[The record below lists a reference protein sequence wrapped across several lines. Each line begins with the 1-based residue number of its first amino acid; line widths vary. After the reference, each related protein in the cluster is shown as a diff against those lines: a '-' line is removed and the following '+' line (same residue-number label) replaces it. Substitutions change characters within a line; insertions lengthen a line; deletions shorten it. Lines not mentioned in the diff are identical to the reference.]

1 MNSHRL
7 NDILDRRNL
16 SSADAALIAGV
27 TRRQVNNWRNGYSP
41 IPRSLAMLL
50 EFFDAGVITLDMI
63 EDYVRRDVQAA
74 AQLATV

>member
-7 NDILDRRNL
+7 NEILDSHNL
-16 SSADAALIAGV
+16 SSSDAALIAGV

-50 EFFDAGVITLDMI
+50 EFFDSQTISLDMI
-63 EDYVRRDVQAA
+63 EDYVRRDVQAN
-74 AQLATV
+74 V